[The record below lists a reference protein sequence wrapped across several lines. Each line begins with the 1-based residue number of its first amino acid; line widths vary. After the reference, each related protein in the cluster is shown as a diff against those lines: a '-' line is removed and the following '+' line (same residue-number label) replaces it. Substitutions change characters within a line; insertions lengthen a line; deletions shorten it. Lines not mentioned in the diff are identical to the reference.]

1 MTSSVPDTLAGGTA
15 DADTDAPR
23 RPAVSPR
30 VAARRAATREQILDA
45 AWELARERG
54 LTGFTVREL
63 ASRVGMRAPSLYEY
77 FAGKDAIHDAMFGAA
92 NRDFLAGTIATI
104 SAHEDLAPRDAL
116 VAGARF
122 FLDFAADDPVRFQLL
137 FQRAILDW
145 EPSPAAYA
153 PALEAYAHVQRRFA
167 TFGAGDE
174 AALDLWTAMV
184 SGLAHQQL
192 ANDPRGHRWRDR
204 IEEVVDLFLHHLA
217 TRSDHD
223 ANP

>member
-1 MTSSVPDTLAGGTA
+1 MTSTGTA
-15 DADTDAPR
+15 DADAGTAAPEV
-23 RPAVSPR
+23 PAVSPR

-45 AWELARERG
+45 AWELAREVG

-63 ASRVGMRAPSLYEY
+63 AARVGMQAPSLYGY
-77 FAGKDAIHDAMFGAA
+77 FAGKDAIYDGMFGAA
-92 NRDFLAGTIATI
+92 NRDFLAGTVAMV
-104 SAHEDLAPRDAL
+104 SEHEDLEPREAL
-116 VAGARF
+116 VSGARF
-122 FLDFAADDPVRFQLL
+122 FLDFAAADPARFQLL

-145 EPSPAAYA
+145 EPSPEAYA
-153 PALEAYAHVQRRFA
+153 PAQEAYAHVRRRFA

>member
-1 MTSSVPDTLAGGTA
+1 VTPGNQAAAPVAP
-15 DADTDAPR
+15 DAPAA
-23 RPAVSPR
+23 PATTSPR
-30 VAARRAATREQILDA
+30 VAARRAATRQQILHA
-45 AWELARERG
+45 AWELAREVG

-63 ASRVGMRAPSLYEY
+63 AARVGMRAPSLYEY
-77 FAGKDAIHDAMFGAA
+77 FAGKDAIYDAMFGAA
-92 NRDFLAGTIATI
+92 NREFLAGSLA
-104 SAHEDLAPRDAL
+104 AVPPEQDLAPRDVL

-122 FLDFAADDPVRFQLL
+122 FLDFATEDPARFQLL

-145 EPSPAAYA
+145 EPTPEAYA

-167 TFGAGDE
+167 AFGAGDQ
-174 AALDLWTAMV
+174 AALDLWTAMI

-192 ANDPRGHRWRDR
+192 ANDPGGRRWHDR
-204 IEEVVDLFLHHLA
+204 IEEVVDLFLHHLD

>member
-1 MTSSVPDTLAGGTA
+1 MTAAKPD
-15 DADTDAPR
+15 R
-23 RPAVSPR
+23 VAVSPR
-30 VAARRAATREQILDA
+30 VAARRAATQAQILDA
-45 AWELARERG
+45 AWELARAVG
-54 LTGFTVREL
+54 LTSFTVREL
-63 ASRVGMRAPSLYEY
+63 AARVGMRAPSLYEY
-77 FAGKDAIHDAMFGAA
+77 FAGKDAIYDAMFGAA
-92 NRDFLAGTIATI
+92 NRDFLAGTVATI
-104 SAHEDLAPRDAL
+104 GAGDDLEPRDAL

-122 FLDFAADDPVRFQLL
+122 FLDFAAEDPVRFQLL

-145 EPSPAAYA
+145 EPTPEAYA
-153 PALEAYAHVQRRFA
+153 PAQEAYTYVQRRFA
-167 TFGAGDE
+167 AFGAGDQ

-192 ANDPRGHRWRDR
+192 ANDPGGHRWRDR

>member
-15 DADTDAPR
+15 
-23 RPAVSPR
+23 
-30 VAARRAATREQILDA
+30 DA